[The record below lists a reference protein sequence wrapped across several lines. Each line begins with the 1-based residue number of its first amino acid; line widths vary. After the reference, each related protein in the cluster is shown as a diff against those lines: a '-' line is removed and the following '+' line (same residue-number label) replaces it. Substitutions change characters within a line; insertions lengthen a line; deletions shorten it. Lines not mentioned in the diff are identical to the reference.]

1 MNILELCDE
10 SPATVGPDATAAQAI
25 QTMLDLRVGAVA
37 VVDDQG
43 LVAGIFTERDVLRKL
58 ALSGKSPAQT
68 PVRDLMT
75 TPVEMATIETSAGE
89 ALEVMV
95 DRHIRHLPITDA
107 GGRLLGIL
115 SIRNLLQSRVDDLTH
130 QLDALETSLTN
141 DAQGG

>member
-10 SPATVGPDATAAQAI
+10 TPAKVGPESTVAEAI

-37 VVDDQG
+37 VVDHNG
-43 LVAGIFTERDVLRKL
+43 LVAGIFTERDVLRKQ
-58 ALSGKSPAQT
+58 ALSGKDPAQVA
-68 PVRDLMT
+68 VRELMT

-95 DRHIRHLPITDA
+95 DRHIRHLPITDTN
-107 GGRLLGIL
+107 GKLLGIL
-115 SIRNLLQSRVDDLTH
+115 SVRNLLQSRVDDLTH

>member
-10 SPATVGPDATAAQAI
+10 VPAAVSLNTSVRDAI
-25 QTMLDLRVGAVA
+25 QTMLDHRVGAVA
-37 VVDDQG
+37 VVDENHC
-43 LVAGIFTERDVLRKL
+43 VAGIFTERDVLQKL
-58 ALSGKSPAQT
+58 AISGKDPAQT
-68 PVRDLMT
+68 PVSSLMT
-75 TPVEMATIETSAGE
+75 TPVQMATVETTAGE

-107 GGRLLGIL
+107 SGKLLGIL
-115 SIRNLLQSRVDDLTH
+115 SVRHLLQSRVDDLTH